1 MDFQVYIPLC
11 KALGKLI
18 SPLIEIVICDL
29 ESGKIVFIEGSLSGK
44 KVGDSCLLEE
54 QDYQVG
60 EVINS
65 QLSHNGKIIRSINVL
80 ISENA
85 KERSLLCI
93 NFDVSVLNQI
103 QSLVS
108 QLFNRPTQLE
118 PKELLK
124 NDWHERLHLVIH
136 EMLHSYGWSLT
147 TLTNGQK
154 KQVVEALYKNGAFDQ
169 KNAADYIAKILS
181 MGRATIFNYLRELR
195 RNEN

>member
-1 MDFQVYIPLC
+1 MSFQVYIPLC
-11 KALGKLI
+11 TALGKLI
-18 SPLIEIVICDL
+18 SPLIEVIICDL
-29 ESGKIVFIEGSLSGK
+29 KSNKIVFIEGNLSGQK
-44 KVGDSCLLEE
+44 IGESFLQDVR
-54 QDYQVG
+54 DYQVG
-60 EVINS
+60 EVINF
-65 QLSHNGKIIRSINVL
+65 QLNHSGKIIRSINVL
-80 ISENA
+80 LDESGEKNF
-85 KERSLLCI
+85 LLCL

-108 QLFNRPTQLE
+108 QFFNNPSQPE

-136 EMLHSYGWSLT
+136 ELLHSYGWSLT

-154 KQVVEALYKNGAFDQ
+154 KQVVEALFKNGAFNQ

-181 MGRATIFNYLRELR
+181 MGRATIFNYLREWR

>member
-1 MDFQVYIPLC
+1 MSFQAYIPLC
-11 KALGKLI
+11 TALGKLI
-18 SPLIEIVICDL
+18 SPLVEIIICDL
-29 ESGKIVFIEGSLSGK
+29 ESDKIVFIEGNLSGR
-44 KVGDSCLLEE
+44 KVGESSFLKQ

-65 QLSHNGKIIRSINVL
+65 QLSHSGKIIRSINILIGGSDDKKYVL
-80 ISENA
+80 S
-85 KERSLLCI
+85 I
-93 NFDVSVLNQI
+93 NFDVSFLNQI

-108 QLFNRPTQLE
+108 QLFNHPTQPE

-154 KQVVEALYKNGAFDQ
+154 KQVVEALFKNGAFNQ

-181 MGRATIFNYLRELR
+181 MGRATIFNYLREWR